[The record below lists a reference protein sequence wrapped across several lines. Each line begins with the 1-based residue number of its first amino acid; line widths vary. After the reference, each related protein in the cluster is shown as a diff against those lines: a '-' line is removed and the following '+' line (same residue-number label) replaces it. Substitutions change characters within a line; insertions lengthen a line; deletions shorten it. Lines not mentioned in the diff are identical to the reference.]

1 MMMRERRP
9 HSGQNGF
16 ALVLV
21 LWLVALLTIVAAS
34 FSTHSKVESRLTGN
48 AIDALH
54 SRLLAESG
62 VNRAILEL
70 MVKDASQRWS
80 SNGQIHQLESDLG
93 KVNISIRNSSGLL
106 DLNRASRGHL
116 VNLFALITEGIQDRE
131 LLADRLV
138 DWRDGDDLRHLNG
151 AEDADY
157 RSAGH
162 PYTTAGRDFVSIDEL
177 AYVLGFDA
185 VKVER
190 LRPYITLYSNTHNV
204 DLRYAPER
212 LVFLLKGKEATG
224 EVLAGVIDHI
234 DSDLAD
240 LEMEED
246 DGQAVGSAYRI
257 QVEASS
263 SQGARTQ
270 LLVDIDLRGQDKTPY
285 SVRSWHDSL

>member
-1 MMMRERRP
+1 MMKERGP

-34 FSTHSKVESRLTGN
+34 FSTHSKVEARLTGN

-70 MVKDASQRWS
+70 MVKDAAQRWS

-106 DLNRASRGHL
+106 DLNRAPREHL
-116 VNLFALITEGIQDRE
+116 VNLFALITEDIQDRE
-131 LLADRLV
+131 MLADRLV

-162 PYTTAGRDFVSIDEL
+162 PYTTAGRDLVSIDEL

-185 VKVER
+185 DKVER
-190 LRPYITLYSNTHNV
+190 LRPYITLYSNTQNV

-212 LVFLLKGKEATG
+212 LVSLLKGKEATG
-224 EVLAGVIDHI
+224 EVLAEVIDYI

-270 LLVDIDLRGQDKTPY
+270 LLVDIDLRSQDKIPY
-285 SVRSWHDSL
+285 SIRSWHDSL